1 MTARFSARALREG
14 LTTSF
19 VGRRLEYR
27 AALGSTQDLAREL
40 AQAGAAEGTVVLAG
54 RQTAGRGRLERSWVS
69 PGGGIYLTAVLRP
82 PAEHLK
88 ALVIIAGL
96 AVARGIE
103 RVAGLET
110 SLKWPNDVLVAGRKI
125 AGILSESELVGEG
138 VSYALVGIGVNVN
151 ADMVAYPET
160 APLATSVMTELG
172 REVSREALAAGILN
186 EFEAL
191 YLAAQAGE
199 PIHEEWRARLGM
211 LGKQVQVR
219 FGEQLEEG
227 LAEDVDS
234 DGSLILRRADGSHV
248 TIAAG
253 DVTLRS

>member
-1 MTARFSARALREG
+1 MTARFSAKVLRG
-14 LTTSF
+14 SLTTGF

-54 RQTAGRGRLERSWVS
+54 RQTAGRGRLRRSWIS
-69 PGGGIYLTAVLRP
+69 PTGGLYLTVVLRP
-82 PAEHLK
+82 AAQHLK
-88 ALVIIAGL
+88 ALVIIAAL
-96 AVARGIE
+96 AVARAVE
-103 RVAGLET
+103 GLTGLQT
-110 SLKWPNDVLVAGRKI
+110 SLKWPNDVLVAGRKLS
-125 AGILSESELVGEG
+125 GILSESELVGEA
-138 VSYALVGIGVNVN
+138 VSYVLVGIGVNVN
-151 ADMVAYPET
+151 ADMSAYGEA
-160 APLATSVMTELG
+160 APLATSVMAELG

-199 PIHEEWRARLGM
+199 PIHEEWRARLST
-211 LGKQVQVR
+211 LGRQVQVR
-219 FGEQLEEG
+219 FGEQVEEG

-234 DGSLILRRADGSHV
+234 DGSLILRRADGSRV

-253 DVTLRS
+253 DVILQS

>member
-1 MTARFSARALREG
+1 MTARFSAKALRED

-40 AQAGAAEGTVVLAG
+40 ARAGAAEGTVVLAG
-54 RQTAGRGRLERSWVS
+54 RQTAGQGRLGRHWVS
-69 PGGGIYLTAVLRP
+69 PAGGLYLTVVLRP

-88 ALVIIAGL
+88 APVIIAAL
-96 AVARGIE
+96 AVARVIE
-103 RVAGLET
+103 RLAGLET

-125 AGILSESELVGEG
+125 AGILSESELVGQS

-151 ADMVAYPET
+151 TDMAGYPQS

-191 YLAAQAGE
+191 YLAALAGE
-199 PIHEEWRARLGM
+199 PIDKEWRARLGT
-211 LGKQVQVR
+211 LGKKVQVR
-219 FGEQLEEG
+219 FAERVEEG
-227 LAEDVDS
+227 LAEDVDR
-234 DGSLILRRADGSHV
+234 DGNLILRRADGSRLA
-248 TIAAG
+248 IAAG
-253 DVTLRS
+253 DVTLQS